1 MRFILV
7 ARNAFL
13 TIGLVA
19 ILAACQTGIP
29 PKSNDQIRESMVLNP
44 DKIMADLAPKTQKTL
59 DIGPKIDRKP
69 NEQLDRQR
77 RNFINESQRSEDGRW
92 KSFKVNLNFVDVDI
106 RELAQAM
113 TQISG
118 VNILVGDEVE
128 GTVTIKISNVPWDKA
143 LDNILRLKGLS
154 KSVDADA
161 GIIRIQR
168 PETMLARD
176 EFERKR
182 LEEVSKQLAARRI
195 ISTQFTEI
203 FRLYYTKPAK
213 VKAQLEAVFGGA
225 TVAGAVAARPPGG
238 IIEVTTDDRLNSI
251 IVKGTQSEME
261 LAAKLI
267 SKLDVRTQEV
277 LIEAFVVEAADN
289 WQQELGVRLGAYVQ
303 NGANN
308 VGGTAP
314 GTGANSFSNPSA
326 ASNMALGTASGS
338 IFNQAVAGA
347 PFGLGYMYQ
356 TTSEALKIE
365 LTALESL
372 NVMKIVSNPHVFTMD
387 NEEAIVIDG
396 VQIPYPVPGVGTNQ
410 ITYEFKDAALKL
422 TVTPSVVGDGNIFL
436 NMVVNKDSPNYS
448 TNPPSINKREVRSKL
463 LLKDGSIAVIG
474 GIYDQ
479 NIQNQTNKVPLL
491 GDIPLI
497 GQLFRYSKK
506 VDNKTQL
513 LVFIAPKVLN

>member
-1 MRFILV
+1 MRFILA
-7 ARNAFL
+7 ARDAFL
-13 TIGLVA
+13 AIGLVA

-29 PKSNDQIRESMVLNP
+29 PKSNDQIRESMKLNP
-44 DKIMADLAPKTQKTL
+44 DKIMADLAPKAQQTL

-182 LEEVSKQLAARRI
+182 LEEVSKQQAARRI

-213 VKAQLEAVFGGA
+213 VKSQLEAVFGGA

-372 NVMKIVSNPHVFTMD
+372 DVMKIVSNPHVFTMD

-479 NIQNQTNKVPLL
+479 TIQNQTNKVPLL

-497 GQLFRYSKK
+497 GQLFRYNKK